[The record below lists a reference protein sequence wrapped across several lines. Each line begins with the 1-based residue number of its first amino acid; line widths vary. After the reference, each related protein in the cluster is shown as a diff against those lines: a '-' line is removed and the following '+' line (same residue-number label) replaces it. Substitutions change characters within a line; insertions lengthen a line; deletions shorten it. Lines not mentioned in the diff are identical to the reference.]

1 MKDKVELWFA
11 LNYFRKLID
20 NYLLIDMYFPL
31 INKLLGPEG
40 KKLLLCELYNLPDSA
55 LKE

>member
-1 MKDKVELWFA
+1 MCL
-11 LNYFRKLID
+11 
-20 NYLLIDMYFPL
+20 PL